1 MLLIG
6 SCWRCET
13 LDCRKTAREQHPN
26 SDQSENININTRCAA
41 ASLRQLAQSMGI
53 DITELKYQSIW
64 FATTESVENRP
75 LGTGVEE
82 EKTVVMRS

>member
-1 MLLIG
+1 
-6 SCWRCET
+6 
-13 LDCRKTAREQHPN
+13 
-26 SDQSENININTRCAA
+26 
-41 ASLRQLAQSMGI
+41 MGI